1 MNATP
6 QHSRIALTDSWTLTR
21 ARTILSDG
29 GIDVEGI
36 PAAVPGTV
44 HTDLLTAGLI
54 DDPYRADNEPLS
66 SWIGR
71 SDWIYRLEL
80 PRVDAEGSRVDLV
93 FEGLDTFAT
102 VLLNGVEIGRTTSMF
117 TSLRL
122 DVTAGLTGTGDLLEV
137 RFDAPYTHALAR
149 QESIGDLPS
158 PYDEP
163 YPFVRKTASNFGWDW
178 GPTLVTAGIWKP
190 AFLEVWSTARIASV
204 MPTVTVDGDAGRVEA
219 HVTVAHQ
226 AEASAV
232 LVDVAVAGI
241 ERTLRFE
248 AEPRG
253 DGTATTDAS
262 ELAISVDIASPAL
275 WWPRGYGEQARYDLV
290 VTLRTVDGVQLD
302 RWQRQIGFR
311 TVEID
316 ATPDADGTPFTI
328 VVNGVPVFARG
339 VNWIPDDC
347 FPVRVDSR
355 RYRERLEQ
363 AAAANVN
370 LVRVWGGGNYES
382 EEFYDVADDLGLLV
396 AQDFLFA
403 CAAYPETDALLAE
416 VEAEVR
422 ENVVRLA
429 PHPSLVLWFGGN
441 ETLWGHED
449 WEWKPILGDRPW
461 GERYWLEL
469 LPAWLAEL
477 APAAAYWANSPY
489 SGTPARHPN
498 DPAHGTSH
506 AWEVWNSEDYLAYR
520 ELRPRF
526 VAEFGYQAPAS
537 HRTLLDAVGV
547 DELRPDSPVLQHHQ
561 KAVDGEAKLQ
571 RGLDAH
577 FAPVE
582 SFDDWLYATQLNQ
595 ARAITTGIEHFRSLR
610 PLCMGAV
617 LWQLND
623 CWPALSWSVV
633 DSAGRRKPSW
643 YALRRAYA
651 DRLLTV
657 QPSGDS
663 LQVVAVNEH
672 DEPWHVLATATR
684 AAFDGTIIETR
695 HLGFRVAPR
704 SAARLDL
711 AEALS
716 AAGEATSELLVIDD
730 ATTNQRAT
738 WFFAEDLELD
748 YPAPAYSTSVTA
760 ISEGYRVDVEAVSFL
775 RDVAIFA
782 DRIDPS
788 ATVDEMLVT
797 LLPGERATFV
807 VSTELRID
815 EPARFGRA
823 PQLRCVNELN
833 RK

>member
-6 QHSRIALTDSWTLTR
+6 LSRIPLPDSWTLTR
-21 ARTILSDG
+21 ARTLLSDG
-29 GIDVEGI
+29 GIDVDGI

-44 HTDLLTAGLI
+44 HTDLLAAGLI
-54 DDPYRADNEPLS
+54 DDPYLAGNEPLS

-71 SDWIYRLEL
+71 SDWNYRLEL
-80 PRVDAEGSRVDLV
+80 PPVDAEGGRVDLV

-102 VLLNGVEIGRTTSMF
+102 VLLNDVEIGRTTSMF
-117 TSLRL
+117 TSLRI
-122 DVTAGLTGTGDLLEV
+122 DVTAALTGTGDLLEV
-137 RFDAPYTHALAR
+137 RFDAPYSHALAR
-149 QESIGDLPS
+149 QESIGELPS

-163 YPFVRKTASNFGWDW
+163 YPYVRKTASNFGWDW

-190 AFLEVWSTARIASV
+190 AFLEVWSVARIASV
-204 MPTVTVDGDAGRVEA
+204 MPTVTVDGDAGRVDA
-219 HVTVAHQ
+219 RVTVAHR
-226 AEASAV
+226 AEASAF
-232 LVDVAVAGI
+232 LVDVTVAGI
-241 ERTLRFE
+241 EQTLRFE

-253 DGTATTDAS
+253 DSTTTTDAS
-262 ELAISVDIASPAL
+262 ELAISVDVASPEL

-290 VTLRTVDGVQLD
+290 VTLRTADGVELD

-316 ATPDADGTPFTI
+316 AAPDGDGTPFTI
-328 VVNGVPVFARG
+328 VVNGVAVFARG

-347 FPVRVDSR
+347 FPVRVDAA

-382 EEFYDVADDLGLLV
+382 EEFYEIADDLGLLV

-403 CAAYPETDALLAE
+403 CAAYPETDELLAE

-469 LPAWLAEL
+469 LPAWLAEIS
-477 APAAAYWANSPY
+477 PAAAYWPNSPY
-489 SGTPARHPN
+489 SGAPERHPN

-506 AWEVWNSEDYLAYR
+506 AWEVWNSDDYLAYR

-537 HRTLLDAVGV
+537 HRTLLDAVGA
-547 DELRPDSPVLQHHQ
+547 DELRPDSAVLQHHQ
-561 KAVDGEAKLQ
+561 KAADGEAKIQ
-571 RGLDAH
+571 RGLEAH

-595 ARAITTGIEHFRSLR
+595 ARAIATGVEHFRSLR
-610 PLCMGAV
+610 PLCMGTI

-623 CWPALSWSVV
+623 CWPSLSWSVV
-633 DSAGRRKPSW
+633 DSSGRLKPAW
-643 YALRRAYA
+643 YALRRSYA

-663 LQVVAVNEH
+663 LHLVAVNEH
-672 DEPWHVLATATR
+672 DEPWHVHASASRT
-684 AAFDGTIIETR
+684 AFDGTVIETR
-695 HLGFRVAPR
+695 PIEFRVAPR
-704 SAARLDL
+704 STWRMELEELLRVPD
-711 AEALS
+711 
-716 AAGEATSELLVIDD
+716 EATRELLVIDD
-730 ATTNQRAT
+730 ASTSQRAT
-738 WFFAEDLELD
+738 WFFAEDRDLA
-748 YPAPAYSTSVTA
+748 YPTPSFQTSV
-760 ISEGYRVDVEAVSFL
+760 IPIEVGYRVEVEAGSLL

-782 DRIDPS
+782 DRIDAS
-788 ATVDEMLVT
+788 AAVDDMLVT

-807 VSTELRID
+807 IRTDLRID
-815 EPARFGRA
+815 DPARFTRA
-823 PQLRCVNELN
+823 PQLRCANDLN
-833 RK
+833 RN